1 MEQQQVQKTKEDGTN
16 RLELPPNC
24 QHFKIYTSGSSS
36 NFDDGGYDW
45 LMVSSKLKAHENLDN
60 DPAAVRINL
69 PASDSSDAYPSRN
82 ELVLRPKDVIRQNL
96 SDSSS
101 AFGVNTDLSKSVS
114 GTITMS
120 ESDDSMTIFSN
131 MLDDLTH
138 YARTRDYREESTIE
152 SESALS
158 PAEEALL
165 SMEMCSDTQA
175 SLYGMGIYYPSD
187 TDFHKVDE
195 PDNSTI
201 WEKLSQFLKAFIQ
214 GPTQKTFASLKTYLE
229 SVYGDIVPIVQ
240 SHKFQVAVILA
251 VVAFVAAA
259 KVMDRRRVRN
269 PLPIAKLVRPYLT
282 DAQLESIYKA
292 VRNGL

>member
-1 MEQQQVQKTKEDGTN
+1 
-16 RLELPPNC
+16 
-24 QHFKIYTSGSSS
+24 
-36 NFDDGGYDW
+36 
-45 LMVSSKLKAHENLDN
+45 MVSSKLKASENLDN
-60 DPAAVRINL
+60 DPAAVRINI
-69 PASDSSDAYPSRN
+69 PTSDSSDAYPSRN

-101 AFGVNTDLSKSVS
+101 AFGVNTELSKSVS
-114 GTITMS
+114 GTIS
-120 ESDDSMTIFSN
+120 AESDDSMTIFSN
-131 MLDDLTH
+131 MLDDLTQ
-138 YARTRDYREESTIE
+138 YARTRDFREDSTTE

-158 PAEEALL
+158 PAEEAIL

-187 TDFHKVDE
+187 TDFRKVDE

-201 WEKLSQFLKAFIQ
+201 WEQLSQFLKAFIQ

-229 SVYGDIVPIVQ
+229 SVYGDIIPIVQ

-259 KVMDRRRVRN
+259 KVLDRRRVRN

-282 DAQLESIYKA
+282 DAQLEKIYKA
-292 VRNGL
+292 VRNKL